1 MTFPKVCGII
11 LLEIELWSLTKRH
24 ICQKIYNSDKNGK
37 ELTMTY
43 DEAIENGV
51 ITEEDIKRIDEEV
64 IQAIYENLG

>member
-1 MTFPKVCGII
+1 MEFNETTYMP
-11 LLEIELWSLTKRH
+11 E
-24 ICQKIYNSDKNGK
+24 IYNSDKNGK